1 MGEKLDKIVEIIDDI
16 SDDVD
21 HNTKSATDMY
31 YSVGD
36 YSWNARRNGRD
47 FGTIK
52 TLFPN
57 IVGFLLGLALTKMFG
72 MSGAAYPVLGA
83 IGAVGLGV
91 LNSVYRQGIALKYAV
106 IRHVIIVSGIALIY
120 CLVCLIEK

>member
-1 MGEKLDKIVEIIDDI
+1 MRILEIIKDI
-16 SDDVD
+16 FDDVNHSSD
-21 HNTKSATDMY
+21 SYTDMY
-31 YSVGD
+31 RDMGST
-36 YSWNARRNGRD
+36 SWDARRNGFD
-47 FGTIK
+47 IGFFMTM
-52 TLFPN
+52 LPN
-57 IVGFLLGLALTKMFG
+57 ILGFLLGLALTKMFG

-120 CLVCLIEK
+120 GLVCLIEK

>member
-1 MGEKLDKIVEIIDDI
+1 MRILEIIKDI
-16 SDDVD
+16 FDDVNHSLD
-21 HNTKSATDMY
+21 SYTDMY
-31 YSVGD
+31 RDMGST
-36 YSWNARRNGRD
+36 SWDARRNGFD
-47 FGTIK
+47 IGFFMTM
-52 TLFPN
+52 LPN
-57 IVGFLLGLALTKMFG
+57 ILGFLLGLALTKMFG

-120 CLVCLIEK
+120 GLVCLIEK